1 MQKIIIILLLGLF
14 LTACSTPVMLPSTPS
29 SSSGENYQYVVGA
42 GDALQIFV
50 WNNPEVSQQVVVRP
64 DGKISTPL
72 VEDLVVAGK
81 TPVQVA
87 RDLEKV
93 LKAYVREPVVT
104 VIMGG
109 FLGPYNQQIRIVG
122 EAANPMAIP
131 YRRHMTLLDV
141 MISVGGLTEFAA
153 GDRAVIV
160 RFEDGAQKEYSAKL
174 GRLLREGDIS
184 VNAQMQPG
192 DIVIIPEAWF

>member
-1 MQKIIIILLLGLF
+1 MQKITIVLLLGLF
-14 LTACSTPVMLPSTPS
+14 LTACSKPVMLPSTPS
-29 SSSGENYQYVVGA
+29 SSSGENYQYVVGS
-42 GDALQIFV
+42 GDVLQIFV

-93 LKAYVREPVVT
+93 LKTYVREPVVT
-104 VIMGG
+104 VIMNG